1 MKRGSVYLALA
12 AVVALTI
19 ACDSNKSGSPT
30 APTTPTPAPG
40 VGVRAI
46 VVGSAAA
53 SASTIQMT
61 AKADLM
67 DGTTQDVT
75 RSAQWTVS
83 DTSLAAIS
91 PGGMLTVLHSGHV
104 DVSATYQ
111 SVSGTLG
118 MTLSAPQPTQPT
130 TFALS
135 GVAQET
141 PPTTRP
147 LEGVKITI
155 IQGPDTGKSTT
166 SDSFGMFRLSQLQPG
181 VIGAE
186 AVKDGYFVWRLTNLT
201 IERDQ
206 DVSVL
211 LYPTPPKDASG
222 AYATARCNDAS
233 WSWAMTR
240 AEACTQ
246 NGGIAYVVCP
256 GPMCQTTTTK

>member
-1 MKRGSVYLALA
+1 MKRESVSVALA

-19 ACDSNKSGSPT
+19 ACDSNKSGNPT
-30 APTTPTPAPG
+30 APTTPTAPG
-40 VGVRAI
+40 AAVRT
-46 VVGSAAA
+46 VVVSSAQA

-67 DGTTQDVT
+67 DGTSQDVT
-75 RSAQWTVS
+75 KNAQWTVS

-91 PGGMLTVLHSGHV
+91 PSGMLTVLHSGHV

-130 TFALS
+130 TFAVG

-141 PPTTRP
+141 PPTPRA

-155 IQGPDTGKSTT
+155 VQGPDAGKSTT
-166 SDSFGMFRLSQLQPG
+166 SDSFGMFRLSPLQTG
-181 VIGAE
+181 VIGIE
-186 AVKDGYFVWRLTNLT
+186 AVKDGYFVWRLANLT
-201 IERDQ
+201 LDRDQ
-206 DVSVL
+206 DVNVL

-222 AYATARCNDAS
+222 AFATARCNDAS

-246 NGGIAYVVCP
+246 NGGVAYTVCP
-256 GPMCQTTTTK
+256 GPLCQTSTMK